1 MWREAT
7 MSLFWLT
14 ESKKKKTKK
23 ERESIGVSPSCI
35 HLYIYIFIYL
45 LTLSLSLSLYETL
58 DERDRFLND
67 VFVWRVS
74 PWDWGVDGGRC
85 SLDGAEAGDWSD
97 GGRGRMDNST
107 ESIAVFLFIET

>member
-1 MWREAT
+1 M
-7 MSLFWLT
+7 F
-14 ESKKKKTKK
+14 
-23 ERESIGVSPSCI
+23 
-35 HLYIYIFIYL
+35 HLLVFIYIYIYIFIYL